1 MESKTYSGYSH
12 SERIRWIVAFS
23 LIAVLL
29 IGMAVSLAILLS
41 LKQEERRPQNDFAA
55 ETVNS
60 EHIRLT
66 MSTYATVAADNSVSK
81 TIVATVLPETA
92 ENKQVDWSVEW
103 GDEEAEGDVSQYVTV
118 TPDSNG
124 STNATVT
131 CKQAFT
137 GTILVIATTRESGY
151 QASCILTFIGI
162 PTDMNISG
170 SVFSYGRGRISS
182 ASAEYV
188 FDVAAYKPVR
198 SVGEQFNDFDC
209 RVYGVGSVVLGYLER
224 TSGVENWYDEENE
237 TVTLDSLKDNFISA
251 SYADG
256 QITVTTKKSIE
267 SYYSRMQ
274 RGDRGRTVFYWDKFR
289 SYADDCYFKVRIEER
304 TSGISKELEIRFDD
318 TIVTGVNVD
327 QAEMQ
332 F

>member
-1 MESKTYSGYSH
+1 MEEKTYTGYSL
-12 SERIRWIVAFS
+12 SERIRWIVAFG

-29 IGMAVSLAILLS
+29 IGMTVSLALVFSI
-41 LKQEERRPQNDFAA
+41 KQEKNRPQNDFAA

-60 EHIRLT
+60 EHIKLT
-66 MSTYATVAADNSVSK
+66 MSTYAAVAADNSVSK

-92 ENKQVDWSVEW
+92 ANKQVDWSVGW

-118 TPDSNG
+118 TPASDG
-124 STNATVT
+124 SVTATVT

-151 QASCILTFIGI
+151 QASCILTFVGI
-162 PTDMNISG
+162 PTDIIVSG
-170 SVFSYGRGRISS
+170 GVSPVSGAYKLGIGQD
-182 ASAEYV
+182 YV
-188 FDVAAYKPVR
+188 FDVGLTNPFD
-198 SVGEQFNDFDC
+198 SVGAEFSDFHC

-256 QITVTTKKSIE
+256 KLTVTTKKSIE
-267 SYYSRMQ
+267 SYYGRMQ
-274 RGDRGRTVFYWDKFR
+274 KGDGGRTTFYWDKFR
-289 SYADDCYFKVRIEER
+289 SYVDDCYFTVRIEEK
-304 TSGISKELEIRFDD
+304 TSGLRKDLEIRFDD

>member
-1 MESKTYSGYSH
+1 MKEKTYSGYSH

-23 LIAVLL
+23 LIAVLF
-29 IGMAVSLAILLS
+29 IGMAVSFSLIFS
-41 LKQEERRPQNDFAA
+41 LKKEESRPQNDFAA

-60 EHIRLT
+60 EHIKLT
-66 MSTYATVAADNSVSK
+66 MSTYAAVAADNSVSK
-81 TIVATVLPETA
+81 TIIATVLPETA
-92 ENKQVDWSVEW
+92 ANKQVDWSVEW

-118 TPDSNG
+118 TPDSDG
-124 STNATVT
+124 STTATVT

-151 QASCILTFIGI
+151 QASCILTFVGI

-170 SVFSYGRGRISS
+170 SVSPTGGAYKLGIGQ
-182 ASAEYV
+182 EYV
-188 FDVAAYKPVR
+188 FDVALTNPFD

-256 QITVTTKKSIE
+256 QLTVTTKKSIE

-274 RGDRGRTVFYWDKFR
+274 KGDGGRTTFYWDKFR

>member
-12 SERIRWIVAFS
+12 SERIRWIVAFG
-23 LIAVLL
+23 LIAVLF

-66 MSTYATVAADNSVSK
+66 MSTYAAVAADNSVSK
-81 TIVATVLPETA
+81 TIIATVLPATA
-92 ENKQVDWSVEW
+92 ANKQVDWSVEW

-118 TPDSNG
+118 TLDSDG

-137 GTILVIATTRESGY
+137 GTILVIATTRESRY

-170 SVFSYGRGRISS
+170 SVSPTGGAYKLGIGQD
-182 ASAEYV
+182 YV
-188 FDVAAYKPVR
+188 FDVELTNPFD

-209 RVYGVGSVVLGYLER
+209 RVYGVGSVELGYLER
-224 TSGVENWYDEENE
+224 TSGIENWYDEENE

-256 QITVTTKKSIE
+256 QLTVTTKKSIE

-274 RGDRGRTVFYWDKFR
+274 KGDGGRTTFYWDKFR
-289 SYADDCYFKVRIEER
+289 SYVDDCYFTVRIEEK
-304 TSGISKELEIRFDD
+304 TSGLRKDLEIRFDD

>member
-1 MESKTYSGYSH
+1 MKEKTYTGYSL
-12 SERIRWIVAFS
+12 SERIRWIVAFG

-29 IGMAVSLAILLS
+29 IGMAVSLSLIFS
-41 LKQEERRPQNDFAA
+41 LKKEESRPQNDFAA
-55 ETVNS
+55 EAVNS
-60 EHIRLT
+60 EHLRLT
-66 MSTYATVAADNSVSK
+66 MSTYAMVAADNSVSK
-81 TIVATVLPETA
+81 TIIATVLPATA
-92 ENKQVDWSVEW
+92 ANKLVDWSVEW

-118 TPDSNG
+118 TPDSDG

-151 QASCILTFIGI
+151 QASCILTFVGI
-162 PTDMNISG
+162 PTDIIVSG
-170 SVFSYGRGRISS
+170 SVSHTGGAYKLGIGQD
-182 ASAEYV
+182 YV
-188 FDVAAYKPVR
+188 FDVELTNPFG
-198 SVGEQFNDFDC
+198 SVGAEFSDFDC

-224 TSGVENWYDEENE
+224 ISGVEKWYDEQNE
-237 TVTLDSLKDNFISA
+237 TVTLDSLKDNFISV

-256 QITVTTKKSIE
+256 KLTVTTKKSVE
-267 SYYSRMQ
+267 SYYGRMQ
-274 RGDRGRTVFYWDKFR
+274 KGDGGRTTFYWDKFR
-289 SYADDCYFKVRIEER
+289 SYVDDCYFTVRIEEK
-304 TSGISKELEIRFDD
+304 TSGLRKDLEIRFDD

>member
-1 MESKTYSGYSH
+1 MKEKTYSGYSH

-23 LIAVLL
+23 LIAVLF
-29 IGMAVSLAILLS
+29 IGMAVSFSLIFS
-41 LKQEERRPQNDFAA
+41 LKKEESRPQNDFAA

-60 EHIRLT
+60 EHIKLT
-66 MSTYATVAADNSVSK
+66 MSTYAAVAADNSVSK
-81 TIVATVLPETA
+81 TIIATVLPETA
-92 ENKQVDWSVEW
+92 ANKQVDWSVEW
-103 GDEEAEGDVSQYVTV
+103 GYEEAEGDVSQYVTV
-118 TPDSNG
+118 TPDSDG

-151 QASCILTFIGI
+151 QASCILTFVGI
-162 PTDMNISG
+162 PTDIIVSG
-170 SVFSYGRGRISS
+170 GVSPVSGAYKLGIGQD
-182 ASAEYV
+182 YV
-188 FDVAAYKPVR
+188 FDVALTNPFD
-198 SVGEQFNDFDC
+198 SVGAEFNDFEC
-209 RVYGVGSVVLGYLER
+209 GVIGVGSVVLGYLER

-256 QITVTTKKSIE
+256 QLTVTTKKSIE

-274 RGDRGRTVFYWDKFR
+274 KGDGGRTTFYWDKFR
-289 SYADDCYFKVRIEER
+289 SYVDDCYFTVRIEEK
-304 TSGISKELEIRFDD
+304 TSGLRKDLEIRFDD
-318 TIVTGVNVD
+318 TIVTGVNVN
-327 QAEMQ
+327 QTEMQ

>member
-1 MESKTYSGYSH
+1 MKEKTYSGYSH
-12 SERIRWIVAFS
+12 SERIRWIVAFG

-29 IGMAVSLAILLS
+29 IGMAVSLSLIFS
-41 LKQEERRPQNDFAA
+41 LKQEESRPQNDFAA

-60 EHIRLT
+60 EHIKLT
-66 MSTYATVAADNSVSK
+66 MSTYAAVAADNSVSK

-92 ENKQVDWSVEW
+92 ENKFVDWSVEW
-103 GDEEAEGDVSQYVTV
+103 GDEKAEGDVSQYVTV
-118 TPDSNG
+118 TPASDG
-124 STNATVT
+124 GTTATVT

-162 PTDMNISG
+162 PTDIIVSG
-170 SVFSYGRGRISS
+170 GVSPVSGAYKLGIGQ
-182 ASAEYV
+182 EYV
-188 FDVAAYKPVR
+188 FDVELTNPFD

-224 TSGVENWYDEENE
+224 TSGIENWYDEENE

-256 QITVTTKKSIE
+256 QLTVTTKKSIE

-274 RGDRGRTVFYWDKFR
+274 KGDGGRTTFYWDKFR
-289 SYADDCYFKVRIEER
+289 SYVDDCYFTVRIEEK
-304 TSGISKELEIRFDD
+304 TSGLRKDLEIRFDD

>member
-1 MESKTYSGYSH
+1 MESKIYTGYSL
-12 SERIRWIVAFS
+12 SERIRWIVAFG

-29 IGMAVSLAILLS
+29 IGMIVSFSLIFS
-41 LKQEERRPQNDFAA
+41 LKKEESRPQNDFVA

-60 EHIRLT
+60 EHIKLT
-66 MSTYATVAADNSVSK
+66 MSTSATVAADNSVSK
-81 TIVATVLPETA
+81 TIIATVLPATA
-92 ENKQVDWSVEW
+92 ANKLVDWSVEW
-103 GDEEAEGDVSQYVTV
+103 GDEEAEGDVPQYVTV
-118 TPDSNG
+118 TPASDG

-162 PTDMNISG
+162 PTEIIISG
-170 SVFSYGRGRISS
+170 GVSPVSGAYKLGIGQ
-182 ASAEYV
+182 EYV
-188 FDVAAYKPVR
+188 FDVELTNPFG
-198 SVGEQFNDFDC
+198 SVGEQFNDFEC
-209 RVYGVGSVVLGYLER
+209 GVTGVGSVVLGYLER
-224 TSGVENWYDEENE
+224 TEGVENWYDEENE
-237 TVTLDSLKDNFISA
+237 TVTMDSLKDNFILA

-256 QITVTTKKSIE
+256 KLTVTTKKSIE
-267 SYYSRMQ
+267 SYYSKIQ

-289 SYADDCYFKVRIEER
+289 SYVDDCYFKVYIREK
-304 TSGISKELEIRFDD
+304 TSGLRKDLEIRFDD

>member
-1 MESKTYSGYSH
+1 MKEKTYTGYSL
-12 SERIRWIVAFS
+12 SERIRWIVAFG

-29 IGMAVSLAILLS
+29 IGMAVSLALVLS
-41 LKQEERRPQNDFAA
+41 IKQEENRPQNDFAA

-60 EHIRLT
+60 EHIKLT
-66 MSTYATVAADNSVSK
+66 MSAYAMVAADNSVSK

-92 ENKQVDWSVEW
+92 ANKQVDWSVEW
-103 GDEEAEGDVSQYVTV
+103 GDEEAEGDVPQYVTV
-118 TPDSNG
+118 TPASDG

-170 SVFSYGRGRISS
+170 SVSPTGGAYKLGIGQ
-182 ASAEYV
+182 EYV
-188 FDVAAYKPVR
+188 FDVALTNPFG
-198 SVGEQFNDFDC
+198 SVGEQFNDFEC
-209 RVYGVGSVVLGYLER
+209 GVIGVGSVVLGYLER
-224 TSGVENWYDEENE
+224 TEGVENWYDEENV

-256 QITVTTKKSIE
+256 QLTVTTKKSIE
-267 SYYSRMQ
+267 SYYGRMQ
-274 RGDRGRTVFYWDKFR
+274 KGDGGRTTFYWDKFR
-289 SYADDCYFKVRIEER
+289 SYADDCYFTVRIEEK
-304 TSGISKELEIRFDD
+304 TSGLRKDLEIRFDD
-318 TIVTGVNVD
+318 TIVTGVNVN
-327 QAEMQ
+327 QTEMQ

>member
-1 MESKTYSGYSH
+1 M
-12 SERIRWIVAFS
+12 
-23 LIAVLL
+23 
-29 IGMAVSLAILLS
+29 
-41 LKQEERRPQNDFAA
+41 
-55 ETVNS
+55 
-60 EHIRLT
+60 
-66 MSTYATVAADNSVSK
+66 
-81 TIVATVLPETA
+81 
-92 ENKQVDWSVEW
+92 
-103 GDEEAEGDVSQYVTV
+103 
-118 TPDSNG
+118 
-124 STNATVT
+124 T

-162 PTDMNISG
+162 PTDIIVSG
-170 SVFSYGRGRISS
+170 SVSLTGGAYKLGIGQD
-182 ASAEYV
+182 YV
-188 FDVAAYKPVR
+188 FDMELTNPFG
-198 SVGEQFNDFDC
+198 SVGAEFSDFDC

-256 QITVTTKKSIE
+256 QLTVTTKRSVE

-274 RGDRGRTVFYWDKFR
+274 KGDGGRTTFYWDKFR

-318 TIVTGVNVD
+318 TIVTGVNVN
-327 QAEMQ
+327 QTEMQ

>member
-1 MESKTYSGYSH
+1 MKEKTYTGYSL
-12 SERIRWIVAFS
+12 SERIRWIVAFG

-29 IGMAVSLAILLS
+29 IGMAVSLALVLS
-41 LKQEERRPQNDFAA
+41 IKQEENRPQNDFAA
-55 ETVNS
+55 EAVNS
-60 EHIRLT
+60 EHLRLT
-66 MSTYATVAADNSVSK
+66 MSTYAAVAADNSVSK

-92 ENKQVDWSVEW
+92 ENKFVDWSVEW

-118 TPDSNG
+118 TPASDG
-124 STNATVT
+124 STTATVT

-162 PTDMNISG
+162 PTDIIVSG
-170 SVFSYGRGRISS
+170 GVSPTGGAYKLGIGQ
-182 ASAEYV
+182 EYV
-188 FDVAAYKPVR
+188 FDIELINPFG

-237 TVTLDSLKDNFISA
+237 TVTLDSLKDNFILV
-251 SYADG
+251 SYSNG
-256 QITVTTKKSIE
+256 QLTVTTKKSIE

-274 RGDRGRTVFYWDKFR
+274 KGDGGRTTFYWDKFR

-318 TIVTGVNVD
+318 TIVTGVNVN
-327 QAEMQ
+327 QTEMQ

>member
-1 MESKTYSGYSH
+1 MGSKTYSGYSH

-23 LIAVLL
+23 LIAVLF

-66 MSTYATVAADNSVSK
+66 MSTYAAVAADNSVSK
-81 TIVATVLPETA
+81 TIIATVLPATA
-92 ENKQVDWSVEW
+92 ANKQVDWSVEW

-118 TPDSNG
+118 TPASDG
-124 STNATVT
+124 GTTATVT

-151 QASCILTFIGI
+151 QASCILTFVGI
-162 PTDMNISG
+162 PTDIIVSG
-170 SVFSYGRGRISS
+170 SVSPMGGAYKLGIGQD
-182 ASAEYV
+182 YV
-188 FDVAAYKPVR
+188 FDVELTNPFD

-224 TSGVENWYDEENE
+224 ISGVEKWYDEQNE
-237 TVTLDSLKDNFISA
+237 TVPLDSLKDNFISV

-256 QITVTTKKSIE
+256 QLTVTTKKSIE

-274 RGDRGRTVFYWDKFR
+274 KGDGGRTTFYWDKFR
-289 SYADDCYFKVRIEER
+289 SYAGDCYFKVRIEER

-318 TIVTGVNVD
+318 TIVTGVNVN
-327 QAEMQ
+327 QTEMQ